1 MASDQTIRAI
11 DILLFLYDKEATVRE
26 IYTYLVDEKE
36 HEFTNK
42 QSAMRAIQRT
52 LIQLENH
59 YGLYRHEVGVGVPA
73 RWAVDSTQFEKLL
86 TLDESLAL
94 AMVIAEQ
101 QVKEVAE
108 PLISKAVSN
117 LFERAKAQLAVT
129 NRASNKWRER
139 VKVKPASHRLERPEL
154 CERLFKE
161 VLSAALEQDGLCFEY
176 RRAHDKPTKTIE
188 CLALAFYYRGPQAYL
203 IARMPDK
210 KTRRFPLTRM
220 SNVRRTLTTS
230 IEVGDFDLDEYD
242 RRGELGYLNT
252 GRLPE
257 LGESFR
263 LVADVFVS
271 VVREIE
277 YAPLGMQQVIS
288 PITGREDYYRLEVDV
303 PNTLH
308 LAQWVLARAPYL
320 HIQSPRPFR
329 AYLESE
335 LLQALRH
342 IETEQL
348 EVPKLK

>member
-11 DILLFLYDKEATVRE
+11 DILLFLYDKEATVRD
-26 IYTYLVDEKE
+26 IYAHLVHEKE
-36 HEFTNK
+36 HCFTNE

-52 LIQLENH
+52 LNQLEDR
-59 YGLYRHEVGVGVPA
+59 YGLYRHEAGLGVPVL
-73 RWAVDSTQFEKLL
+73 WSVDSTQFEKLL
-86 TLDESLAL
+86 SLDESLAL

-101 QVKEVAE
+101 QVKEIAE
-108 PLISKAVSN
+108 PLISNAVSN

-139 VKVKPASHRLERPEL
+139 VKVKPASHRLERPQL
-154 CERLFKE
+154 CETLFKE
-161 VLSAALEQDGLCFEY
+161 VLSAALEQDGLRFEY
-176 RRAHDKPTKTIE
+176 RRAHDKPPMDVE
-188 CLALAFYYRGPQAYL
+188 CMALAFYYRGPQAYL

-210 KTRRFPLTRM
+210 SIRRFPLTRM
-220 SNVRRTLTTS
+220 SNVRRCLTTS
-230 IEVGDFDLDEYD
+230 IEVGDFDLDEYEK
-242 RRGELGYLNT
+242 RGELEFLNT

-263 LVADVFVS
+263 LQAEVFVS

-277 YAPLGMQQVIS
+277 YAPLGPRQTITPIS
-288 PITGREDYYRLEVDV
+288 GRDNYYTLEVDV

-320 HIQSPRPFR
+320 HVLSPNPFR

-335 LLQALRH
+335 LRQALRH
-342 IETEQL
+342 IDNKHL
-348 EVPKLK
+348 EVPKLN